1 VASSSTNYLRQYN
14 RKQEQGTVHQS
25 MEINKIETE
34 MDKSAYDVLYMY
46 DQQRGEKEE
55 QTKNGRRLM
64 MNQSESEVSH
74 VALIV

>member
-14 RKQEQGTVHQS
+14 RKQEQS
-25 MEINKIETE
+25 MEIYKIETE

-74 VALIV
+74 AALIV

>member
-1 VASSSTNYLRQYN
+1 
-14 RKQEQGTVHQS
+14 

-74 VALIV
+74 VALVV